1 MKSAKRDEQQ
11 QGRRGYEMSKTR
23 RHREAPKGLLWSSG
37 DGGGGSGGGVVELVV
52 EEWCRWWCSDGSGG
66 GSGVVEVEVEVVVM
80 VVVVECDGSG
90 GGSGGGGGGVVEVLV
105 GVVVVEVLVGLASIP
120 QWLEVLLGE
129 KFFNPCFVHE
139 TDKKSE
145 KNIFCLDCCISLCP
159 QCLPAHPSHRLLQ
172 IRRYVYQDVVR
183 LNDAQKLMDCSSV
196 QANQMGSNKVELNV
210 VKVENCLELE
220 NGQMTP
226 DSVLELPVLTRT
238 SSSESSSSSAGVPN
252 LTSRTTPLACAAAAE
267 FVKRKRSSVFVSRN
281 RCRPTRCAAAAE
293 LTDAT
298 SRRRKGVPHRSPLY

>member
-1 MKSAKRDEQQ
+1 MVFIQPNSPHSYSPLQQ
-11 QGRRGYEMSKTR
+11 K
-23 RHREAPKGLLWSSG
+23 
-37 DGGGGSGGGVVELVV
+37 
-52 EEWCRWWCSDGSGG
+52 
-66 GSGVVEVEVEVVVM
+66 M
-80 VVVVECDGSG
+80 VNIIHIFHFCGFYFQ
-90 GGSGGGGGGVVEVLV
+90 
-105 GVVVVEVLVGLASIP
+105 VGLASIP

-159 QCLPAHPSHRLLQ
+159 QCHPAHPSHRLLQ

-196 QANQMGSNKVELNV
+196 QAYITNNAKVVFLNQRPMTRQFRGSGNTCTVCDRNLQHPFLFCSISCKANQMGSNKVELNV

-252 LTSRTTPLACAAAAE
+252 LTSRTTPLACAATTE

-281 RCRPTRCAAAAE
+281 RCRPTRCTAAAE

>member
-1 MKSAKRDEQQ
+1 MVFIQPNSPHSYSPLQQ
-11 QGRRGYEMSKTR
+11 KM
-23 RHREAPKGLLWSSG
+23 
-37 DGGGGSGGGVVELVV
+37 
-52 EEWCRWWCSDGSGG
+52 
-66 GSGVVEVEVEVVVM
+66 
-80 VVVVECDGSG
+80 
-90 GGSGGGGGGVVEVLV
+90 
-105 GVVVVEVLVGLASIP
+105 VGLASIP

-159 QCLPAHPSHRLLQ
+159 QCLPVHPSHRLLQ

-196 QANQMGSNKVELNV
+196 QAYITNNAKVVIYIYIILLSALQANQMGSNKVELNV
-210 VKVENCLELE
+210 VKVENCLELG

-238 SSSESSSSSAGVPN
+238 SSSESSSSSAGMPN
-252 LTSRTTPLACAAAAE
+252 LTSMTTPLASAAATE

-281 RCRPTRCAAAAE
+281 RCRPTRYAAATE
-293 LTDAT
+293 LIDAK